1 MRIEIVQ
8 QYRIG
13 GAVFDSEKAA
23 RGWIEDQV
31 GALIDKGLAA
41 RVVGPGDKLAMH
53 KAILNNANTL
63 RILLDAY
70 TSPVE

>member
-8 QYRIG
+8 QYRVG

-31 GALIDKGLAA
+31 GALLDKGLAG
-41 RVVGPGDKLAMH
+41 RLVGPGDKLAMH
-53 KAILNNANTL
+53 SAILNNANAL
-63 RILLDAY
+63 RVLLEAY
-70 TSPVE
+70 TSPAE